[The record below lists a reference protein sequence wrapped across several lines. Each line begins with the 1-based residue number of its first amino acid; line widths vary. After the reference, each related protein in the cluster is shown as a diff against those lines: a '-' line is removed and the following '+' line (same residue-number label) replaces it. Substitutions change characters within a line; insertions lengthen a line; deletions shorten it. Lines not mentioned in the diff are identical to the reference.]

1 MEQEQIWE
9 LLKRNRE
16 HAVAEDR
23 YKKGMRYRRAGKSGL
38 VLSELSFG
46 LWHNFGSTDMYENMR
61 DMVFT
66 AFDGGI
72 TVFDIANNYGPA
84 AGAAELN
91 FGRILKNDLGGYRDE
106 MVITTKAGFGAWKGP
121 YGDGGGKKYL
131 IASLDRSL
139 KNLGVEYVDIY
150 YHHRPD
156 PNTPLEETCGA
167 FRRIIDSGKALYIGI
182 SNYSGARM
190 REMLSMLREM
200 KVPVVLNQVQYSIF
214 ERGAEEDVFGDCKKN
229 GVGVTV
235 YSPLAQ
241 GLLTDKYLKG
251 IPEDSRMHKNAFLK
265 ESALTQEK
273 LSAIR
278 ALNEIAQKRGQ
289 SLAQMALSWV
299 LRREEVSSV
308 IIGASKRE
316 QIIDNLTL
324 NCEFTAEELA
334 EIDRVSKI
342 Q

>member
-1 MEQEQIWE
+1 M
-9 LLKRNRE
+9 
-16 HAVAEDR
+16 
-23 YKKGMRYRRAGKSGL
+23 
-38 VLSELSFG
+38 
-46 LWHNFGSTDMYENMR
+46 
-61 DMVFT
+61 
-66 AFDGGI
+66 
-72 TVFDIANNYGPA
+72 
-84 AGAAELN
+84 
-91 FGRILKNDLGGYRDE
+91 
-106 MVITTKAGFGAWKGP
+106 
-121 YGDGGGKKYL
+121 
-131 IASLDRSL
+131 
-139 KNLGVEYVDIY
+139 
-150 YHHRPD
+150 
-156 PNTPLEETCGA
+156 
-167 FRRIIDSGKALYIGI
+167 
-182 SNYSGARM
+182 
-190 REMLSMLREM
+190 
-200 KVPVVLNQVQYSIF
+200 
-214 ERGAEEDVFGDCKKN
+214 
-229 GVGVTV
+229 GVTV

-316 QIIDNLTL
+316 QIMDNLTL